1 MTRTVPRRRPRIAEQ
16 RARRAQ
22 DRSPLTAVGP
32 FLLLAAVLT
41 AFYATH
47 STSVGGAT
55 AYAAVPLGAAA
66 AICFGTRRYRPAAR
80 VPWYLLAAA
89 PTLGSAGMVLRLLL
103 ASANGPVVSLVPDL
117 VTIPAYL
124 LLIAGT
130 VGLLR
135 ARRGAGAAS
144 ALDGGLMGVAALMLS
159 WAMLIDPLLGNAD
172 MPIVSKVIN
181 GAYPTISVAV
191 LFVGAL
197 LAMTEARSIPA
208 FWALALGWVG
218 LMTGDLVYALASVGV
233 QTLPLWGANCAYCIF
248 YGLLGAAGLHPSM
261 TVLSRPAPR
270 RVRGYGHSRFSSVA
284 VALLVPAAVVA
295 VRPLTGTADRIVGA
309 GLLALLGVL
318 VLLRVGGA
326 VNRYAASELRLL
338 HLANHDPLTELPNR
352 LHLTSHLQDVL
363 SRAQGTGGGVCVLFM
378 DLDQFKTVNDSW
390 GHETGDELLAVVAGR
405 LQHEMR
411 RDELIARVGGDEFVI
426 VCENVDEPR
435 DAVAMARRILAV
447 FEEPVGLRSNRV
459 VISSSVGVAFAAP
472 SLRTAT
478 VEDLL
483 READTAMYRA
493 KARGGDAVV
502 LFDESMR
509 TEIADRIALESSLRS
524 ALGRDELRLYYQPIV
539 ELASGITTG
548 FEALMRWRHPDRGM
562 VPPDEFIPVAED
574 TGLILKLGRWAID
587 QAVDQL
593 SRWRQ
598 EFGDTLS
605 MSVNLSPRQLRDPDL
620 VSTVREALQRSR
632 LPGAALCLEITEST
646 VMEGADAGATIQ
658 ALKRLGVRLS
668 ADDFGTGYSS
678 LVYLRRFPFDQVK
691 VDRSFVTGL
700 GQDSDDNVIVGAV
713 LSMAAALS
721 LSTVAEG
728 VETQAQRD
736 ELLLLGAD
744 GGQGWLFSAP
754 LPAVEAT
761 DYLRRRDEDGGQRRG
776 LPVPFS
782 AGRRL
787 PIQTLSSADLG
798 ADEPPE
804 SLDPC
809 PPGAAPTH
817 PG

>member
-1 MTRTVPRRRPRIAEQ
+1 MRP
-16 RARRAQ
+16 
-22 DRSPLTAVGP
+22 
-32 FLLLAAVLT
+32 
-41 AFYATH
+41 
-47 STSVGGAT
+47 
-55 AYAAVPLGAAA
+55 
-66 AICFGTRRYRPAAR
+66 
-80 VPWYLLAAA
+80 
-89 PTLGSAGMVLRLLL
+89 
-103 ASANGPVVSLVPDL
+103 
-117 VTIPAYL
+117 
-124 LLIAGT
+124 
-130 VGLLR
+130 
-135 ARRGAGAAS
+135 
-144 ALDGGLMGVAALMLS
+144 
-159 WAMLIDPLLGNAD
+159 
-172 MPIVSKVIN
+172 PI
-181 GAYPTISVAV
+181 
-191 LFVGAL
+191 
-197 LAMTEARSIPA
+197 
-208 FWALALGWVG
+208 
-218 LMTGDLVYALASVGV
+218 
-233 QTLPLWGANCAYCIF
+233 
-248 YGLLGAAGLHPSM
+248 
-261 TVLSRPAPR
+261 
-270 RVRGYGHSRFSSVA
+270 
-284 VALLVPAAVVA
+284 
-295 VRPLTGTADRIVGA
+295 GTADRIVGA

-318 VLLRVGGA
+318 VLLRTGGA
-326 VNRYAASELRLL
+326 VNRHATSELRLL

-363 SRAQGTGGGVCVLFM
+363 SRAQVTGGGVGVLFM

-426 VCENVDEPR
+426 VCEDVDEPR

-478 VEDLL
+478 AEDLL

-509 TEIADRIALESSLRS
+509 TEIADRIALEGSLRS
-524 ALGRDELRLYYQPIV
+524 ALERDELRLYYQPIV
-539 ELASGITTG
+539 ELSSGITTG

-620 VSTVREALQRSR
+620 VSTVREALQRGR
-632 LPGAALCLEITEST
+632 LPGAALYLEITEST

-713 LSMAAALS
+713 LSMATALS

-761 DYLRRRDEDGGQRRG
+761 DHLRRLDEDGGQRRG
-776 LPVPFS
+776 QP
-782 AGRRL
+782 
-787 PIQTLSSADLG
+787 
-798 ADEPPE
+798 
-804 SLDPC
+804 
-809 PPGAAPTH
+809 
-817 PG
+817 

>member
-16 RARRAQ
+16 RARAQ
-22 DRSPLTAVGP
+22 DRSPLTALGP
-32 FLLLAAVLT
+32 FLLLVAVLT
-41 AFYATH
+41 AVYATH

-172 MPIVSKVIN
+172 MPIVLKVIN

-411 RDELIARVGGDEFVI
+411 RDELIARVGGDEFVV
-426 VCENVDEPR
+426 VCEDVDEPR

-478 VEDLL
+478 AEDLL

-509 TEIADRIALESSLRS
+509 TEIADRIALEGSLRS
-524 ALGRDELRLYYQPIV
+524 ALERDELRLYYQPIV
-539 ELASGITTG
+539 ELSSGITTG

-620 VSTVREALQRSR
+620 VSTVREALQRGR
-632 LPGAALCLEITEST
+632 LPGAALYLEITEST

-713 LSMAAALS
+713 LSMATALS

-761 DYLRRRDEDGGQRRG
+761 DHLRRRDEDGGQRRG

-787 PIQTLSSADLG
+787 PIQTLGGADLG
-798 ADEPPE
+798 ADGPPE
-804 SLDPC
+804 SLDTC
-809 PPGAAPTH
+809 PPGTAPTH